1 MSPRRKLLHRL
12 QTVWRLIRNGLLF
25 CILLVVLTGSILPPG
40 DLTTQ
45 IESLIRPIIFD
56 YGTWT
61 LEAIGDKLADWGFS
75 FQRFLTQDQQSDL
88 VRDYLSQVGQVQSLD
103 SQILLIYA
111 DPQSP
116 TLTRPARTFGCL

>member
-1 MSPRRKLLHRL
+1 MPPGKKLLHKL
-12 QTVWRLIRNGLLF
+12 RLIWCLLRSSLLF

-40 DLTTQ
+40 DLTNQ

-61 LEAIGDKLADWGFS
+61 LESIGDKLADWGFS
-75 FQRFLTQDQQSDL
+75 FQRFLTPDQQSDL
-88 VRDYLSQVGQVQSLD
+88 VRDFLGQVGQVQTLE

-111 DPQSP
+111 DPTITDPDTASQH
-116 TLTRPARTFGCL
+116 

>member
-1 MSPRRKLLHRL
+1 M
-12 QTVWRLIRNGLLF
+12 
-25 CILLVVLTGSILPPG
+25 VLTGSILPPG

-88 VRDYLSQVGQVQSLD
+88 VRDYLSQVSQVQV
-103 SQILLIYA
+103 
-111 DPQSP
+111 P
-116 TLTRPARTFGCL
+116 